1 MANDYENCKFL
12 LLEQAQIELADE
24 YGLGL
29 AKVTTMHKEI
39 LRYKNYYSMTGNNI
53 NHPTDFIIRVYAQ
66 NILYALTGKTL

>member
-1 MANDYENCKFL
+1 MIM
-12 LLEQAQIELADE
+12 LEQAQMELAEE
-24 YGLGL
+24 YGFGL
-29 AKVTTMHKEI
+29 AQVTTMHKEI